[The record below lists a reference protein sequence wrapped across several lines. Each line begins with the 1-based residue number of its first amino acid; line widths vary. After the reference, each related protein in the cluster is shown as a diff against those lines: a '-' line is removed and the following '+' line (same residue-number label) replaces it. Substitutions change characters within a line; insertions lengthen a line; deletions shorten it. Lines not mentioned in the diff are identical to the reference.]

1 MVQIQSEVLQYVYM
15 TLEEEIRSIL
25 FEVGKELVLHQI
37 EPGKFIIEIDYEKYA
52 KQIINVINNK

>member
-1 MVQIQSEVLQYVYM
+1 M